1 MKEVERAKM
10 TKLLERAFS
19 EASKLPSTEQD
30 EIAERWLAELQAE
43 HRWNE
48 AFANSQDELAR
59 LADEALAEHA
69 AGLTGELKP
78 EQL

>member
-1 MKEVERAKM
+1 M
-10 TKLLERAFS
+10 TELLERAFA
-19 EASKLPSTEQD
+19 EAAKLPTTEQD
-30 EIAERWLAELQAE
+30 ELAERWLAELQAE

-48 AFANSQDELAR
+48 KFTNSQDELAC

-69 AGLTGELKP
+69 AGLTEELKP